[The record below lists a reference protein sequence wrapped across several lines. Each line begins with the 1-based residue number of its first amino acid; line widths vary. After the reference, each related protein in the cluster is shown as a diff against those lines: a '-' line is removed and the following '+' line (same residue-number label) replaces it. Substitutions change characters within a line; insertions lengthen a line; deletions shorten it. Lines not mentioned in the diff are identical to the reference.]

1 MYNLASF
8 SHKYMKLSYVHNQT
22 ETFKNVHYN
31 TLPTGKNGNKLHF
44 HQQKNGQIM
53 AYWNKKYYTNR

>member
-1 MYNLASF
+1 MYDLASF

-31 TLPTGKNGNKLHF
+31 TLPTGKNGNKLRF

-53 AYWNKKYYTNR
+53 AY